1 MDLTGAAGYD
11 DSDEENRQQM
21 SEGGEE
27 KNKTTNKNL
36 TLSVPGVEKI
46 KKEGNNER
54 AGSDEKSPKKKE
66 FSKCLRAMNNN
77 DR

>member
-46 KKEGNNER
+46 KKERNNER
-54 AGSDEKSPKKKE
+54 AGSDGKSPKKKKRILKMPAGYE
-66 FSKCLRAMNNN
+66 
-77 DR
+77 